1 MNRFRFLTNH
11 PAALCRSD
19 LGIEKGSL
27 EELDQTVTR
36 ATEEALKMKRKGTNV
51 KKNLD

>member
-1 MNRFRFLTNH
+1 MSDVNRVRFLTNY

-27 EELDQTVTR
+27 EELDQ
-36 ATEEALKMKRKGTNV
+36 
-51 KKNLD
+51 DSDQSY